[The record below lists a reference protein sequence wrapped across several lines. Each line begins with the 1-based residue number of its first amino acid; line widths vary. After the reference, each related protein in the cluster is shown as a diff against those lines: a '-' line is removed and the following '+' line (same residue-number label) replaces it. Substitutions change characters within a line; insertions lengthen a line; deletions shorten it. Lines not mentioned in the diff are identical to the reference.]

1 MAAFR
6 NGVKY
11 KAPYQEGNRIMKNY
25 FRNEKFLVFYVL
37 QAFNE
42 FHLILIADKVI
53 FILYN
58 LLVFGDSVT

>member
-42 FHLILIADKVI
+42 FHLILIAV
-53 FILYN
+53 
-58 LLVFGDSVT
+58 